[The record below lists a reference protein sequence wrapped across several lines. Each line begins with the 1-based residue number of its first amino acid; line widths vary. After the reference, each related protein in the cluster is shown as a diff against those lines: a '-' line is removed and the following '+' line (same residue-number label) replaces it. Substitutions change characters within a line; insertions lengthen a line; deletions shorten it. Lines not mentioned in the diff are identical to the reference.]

1 MTDLDQPSTHSPR
14 RKNFSFR
21 FPNLSHSTSH
31 DKDSSQ
37 MNGNGSHTLN
47 QGLNYAG
54 KDRRNFSEEAKNVP
68 DLQVSVLVHFPRC
81 RFESTN
87 TMHQEMV
94 ILCSYSSFRV
104 GKVIQIHKQTYS
116 LLCRLNFPSKP
127 NLTFARPHS
136 DCSSL
141 TTLATQLISSLNSPL
156 FLDRYFIINSDL

>member
-1 MTDLDQPSTHSPR
+1 MDQHPSTHSPR

-47 QGLNYAG
+47 HHQGLNYAG

-68 DLQVSVLVHFPRC
+68 DLQVSVPVQFPRY

-94 ILCSYSSFRV
+94 IYV
-104 GKVIQIHKQTYS
+104 VIQV
-116 LLCRLNFPSKP
+116 LG
-127 NLTFARPHS
+127 
-136 DCSSL
+136 
-141 TTLATQLISSLNSPL
+141 
-156 FLDRYFIINSDL
+156 